1 MIRSVKN
8 SVRWFFRRE
17 DGTATIEFCILFIP
31 MFSMVVMAAELGMIH
46 IRYAML
52 ERAVDTTV
60 RDIRLNTNTAPD
72 YEDIRAVICE
82 RAGFVEDCGNDV
94 RLEMILLNPF
104 AWENP
109 PTDVDCIDAEED
121 INDPRNFANGDSN
134 QLMFLR
140 VCAQYDPILPH
151 IGMAHH
157 WTLNDGQYQLVTT
170 SAFVQEPR

>member
-1 MIRSVKN
+1 MIRSITNK
-8 SVRWFFRRE
+8 VRRFFRRE
-17 DGTATIEFCILFIP
+17 DGTATVEFCILFIP

-60 RDIRLNTNTAPD
+60 RDIRLNTGSAPE
-72 YEDIRAVICE
+72 YEEIRTVICE
-82 RAGFVEDCGNDV
+82 RTGFIENCQNDV
-94 RLEMILLNPF
+94 RLEMILLDPF
-104 AWENP
+104 AWQNP
-109 PTDVDCIDAEED
+109 PTDADCVDAEED
-121 INDPRNFANGDSN
+121 VNDPRNFANGDSN

-151 IGMAHH
+151 IGMADHM
-157 WTLNDGQYQLVTT
+157 TLNDGQYQLITT

>member
-1 MIRSVKN
+1 MIRSLTK
-8 SVRWFFRRE
+8 RFRRFFRKE

-52 ERAVDTTV
+52 ERAVDSTV
-60 RDIRLNTNTAPD
+60 RDIRLNTGAAPQHQQ
-72 YEDIRAVICE
+72 IRDVICE
-82 RAGFVEDCGNDV
+82 RAGFIVECGRDV
-94 RLEMILLNPF
+94 QIEMILLDPF
-104 AWENP
+104 NWQNP
-109 PTDVDCIDAEED
+109 PTDVDCINDTVQV
-121 INDPRNFANGDSN
+121 NDPRNFANGGSN

-151 IGMAHH
+151 IGMADH
-157 WTLNDGQYQLVTT
+157 WKLDDGQYSLVTT

>member
-1 MIRSVKN
+1 MIRSLSKKVG
-8 SVRWFFRRE
+8 RFFHKE

-52 ERAVDTTV
+52 ERAVDSTV
-60 RDIRLNTNTAPD
+60 RDIRLNTGSAPSHAQ
-72 YEDIRAVICE
+72 IRDAICT
-82 RAGFVEDCGNDV
+82 RAGFIEECSKDV
-94 RLEMILLNPF
+94 QIEMILLDPF
-104 AWENP
+104 AWQNP
-109 PTDVDCIDAEED
+109 PTDVDCINDTVAV
-121 INDPRNFANGDSN
+121 NDPRNFANGGSN

-151 IGMAHH
+151 IGMADH
-157 WTLNDGQYQLVTT
+157 WTLGDGQYALVTT